1 MPVWID
7 GGPRRSRRS
16 RAVRAAIVAVVP
28 ALLIGGG
35 AMVELNPTAVPRL
48 VDDNTP
54 GSAGGHGRGM
64 SQLGALQYA
73 KQGWTAQQIL
83 AKYYP
88 GTELGR
94 VNTGLPVTV
103 RLTKQNRLDVVAP
116 AGGLIAGK
124 SLAPGQAVSI
134 SGTTATVRQG
144 CGGQVLGT
152 LEVPDGTVSP
162 LTKDQSQAPNQ
173 VLRFCGSNA
182 GYRGRLVAKP
192 DGVLNIVGL
201 EDYVR
206 SVVPVE
212 NSPGW
217 FDQGGVAALQA
228 QAIAARSYAL
238 VRGASRGEQFDDTQ
252 GSQVYGGIDKEDT
265 RTDAAVTSTA
275 GLVMAQNGRVYETEY
290 GASRADDP
298 VAAPVH

>member
-1 MPVWID
+1 M
-7 GGPRRSRRS
+7 
-16 RAVRAAIVAVVP
+16 AATVAP
-28 ALLIGGG
+28 ALLIGGALVG
-35 AMVELNPTAVPRL
+35 ADALPETAL
-48 VDDNTP
+48 VDAP
-54 GSAGGHGRGM
+54 GDVAPGGAGGHGRGM
-64 SQLGALQYA
+64 SQLGALTYA
-73 KQGWTAQQIL
+73 KQGWSAEQIL

-88 GTELGR
+88 GTTLGR

-103 RLTKQNRLDVVAP
+103 RLTKQSRLNVAAP
-116 AGGLIAGK
+116 AGGMIAGK

-162 LTKDQSQAPNQ
+162 MTNDQSAAPNQ

-182 GYRGRLVAKP
+182 GYRGRLVARP

-238 VRGASRGEQFDDTQ
+238 VRGGTRGEQFDDTQ
-252 GSQVYGGIDKEDT
+252 GSQVYGGVDKEDP
-265 RTDAAVTSTA
+265 RTDAAVSSTA
-275 GLVMAQNGRVYETEY
+275 GLVMSQNGRVYETEY

-298 VAAPVH
+298 VAAPVR